1 MAGFQSGSVVG
12 LLAAP
17 AMLAWGGVQRPFL
30 VFGVLGVAWAATWAF
45 TATTF
50 PRQSKRVNEQELVLI
65 ENGSAVVQVTE
76 TPSGKSDK
84 EGVETKTKTKT
95 KTEERVPL
103 KTLLR
108 APPVLACIFAN
119 FVNNWG
125 YFILLAWMPLYF
137 KQHLGLE
144 LAKSAQFSALPWFA
158 MAITG
163 VFAGVFADWLINVKR
178 VSRTTTRKI
187 TQGIG
192 FVGPAL
198 GLLVLTFTTTPTG
211 ALAALTFAVACTAFT
226 QAGFL
231 VNFAVRV
238 GACPNLQRCLLP
250 RLFERTT
257 RAVCSIANTAVTL
270 TGVLAPL
277 TNTSQTHCCSY
288 STPTLADSKD

>member
-1 MAGFQSGSVVG
+1 M
-12 LLAAP
+12 
-17 AMLAWGGVQRPFL
+17 
-30 VFGVLGVAWAATWAF
+30 
-45 TATTF
+45 
-50 PRQSKRVNEQELVLI
+50 
-65 ENGSAVVQVTE
+65 
-76 TPSGKSDK
+76 
-84 EGVETKTKTKT
+84 
-95 KTEERVPL
+95 
-103 KTLLR
+103 
-108 APPVLACIFAN
+108 LACIFAN

-250 RLFERTT
+250 LLFERTT